1 MILFY
6 VSYRCLKVIHERE
19 RVPEAEIKNCLL
31 SDLAA
36 KWSLC
41 EYTLH
46 PTRDAL
52 PERTSEYLKRGTI
65 FPDSNVML
73 MTSVWPWVDEFPFE
87 KYQPFYGAS
96 VRKSPTYIQQFKP
109 AFNQN

>member
-1 MILFY
+1 MP
-6 VSYRCLKVIHERE
+6 KVIHERE
-19 RVPEAEIKNCLL
+19 RVTEAEIKYRSL

-36 KWSLC
+36 ECPCC

-46 PTRDAL
+46 SILDAL
-52 PERTSEYLKRGTI
+52 PGITSEYFKRGRV

-87 KYQPFYGAS
+87 KYQPFMVLVFVRAPLVFNNSKRLSIKIRNDVSGS
-96 VRKSPTYIQQFKP
+96 V
-109 AFNQN
+109 